1 MTSVSRSPAHL
12 QRVRSLA
19 LGFERQLGKD
29 IEVRSAGESFRLNFF
44 TSSCVV
50 AALHCDSSFSLS
62 SVRSQVFKSHR
73 HCARRGEREQQA
85 GASSVLNR
93 VTRAS
98 VCFSQRHLDRTTR
111 REPRRRVFGW
121 HNARRSLEFES
132 TAAYCDHR
140 SPEAVLALICG

>member
-29 IEVRSAGESFRLNFF
+29 IEVRSAGESTLFVLIFF

-50 AALHCDSSFSLS
+50 AALHGDSSFSLS

-98 VCFSQRHLDRTTR
+98 VCFSQRHLDRATR
-111 REPRRRVFGW
+111 REPRRRGFGW

-140 SPEAVLALICG
+140 SPRRCLR